1 MAEPSV
7 STVQPFT
14 LLVIFA
20 TIQFITY
27 LDRGIISTYLQDIQ
41 NDYRLSGVEAGTLA
55 GAYMVGYMLASPIFA
70 HMASRTRP
78 LLLISI
84 GLLVWSLAV
93 IGTGASL
100 EYGTILIARTF
111 TGVGEASFACL
122 APPLIDL
129 KAPKDKKSLWMAVFY
144 IFIPVGYAFGYL
156 LAGQWENIH
165 AVHGSVL
172 WRTPFIFT
180 DASEGK
186 HHHHHLHHHLI
197 DENDNED
204 QKMLLDQGHDS
215 FLQDPVSS
223 LSPSPSALIDHSLS
237 LNHDDS
243 TQQGGKRRGGG
254 VRQMETSQGFSSG
267 SGCIHDNTFLEELK
281 TVLDNRIYILIIL
294 GYAAQTFVVGGFAYW
309 GIEYVQGALQLSE
322 STATLSFGSLTVLTG
337 VFGTA
342 TGGILLDYLRRK
354 AMKPGTPRKLETKI
368 AAEKATMLLAICS
381 VLSLPCV
388 VIGIGINH
396 PAGFFPMVGLGE
408 FLIFMCLTPINSTVV
423 WITPYEVSPLALAI
437 SVLSNHLLGDAISP
451 IIIGE
456 ILDYTNRNW
465 RTTFVLMAFWLI
477 WPILLWIPAW
487 SYARSQLRQAEAVG
501 RSKIGLAA
509 MCFFRRKVVA

>member
-180 DASEGK
+180 GVILWPFIIFVYYKSRDASLTYGRK
-186 HHHHHLHHHLI
+186 KARRS
-197 DENDNED
+197 DE
-204 QKMLLDQGHDS
+204 
-215 FLQDPVSS
+215 
-223 LSPSPSALIDHSLS
+223 
-237 LNHDDS
+237 
-243 TQQGGKRRGGG
+243 
-254 VRQMETSQGFSSG
+254 
-267 SGCIHDNTFLEELK
+267 
-281 TVLDNRIYILIIL
+281 
-294 GYAAQTFVVGGFAYW
+294 
-309 GIEYVQGALQLSE
+309 
-322 STATLSFGSLTVLTG
+322 
-337 VFGTA
+337 
-342 TGGILLDYLRRK
+342 
-354 AMKPGTPRKLETKI
+354 
-368 AAEKATMLLAICS
+368 
-381 VLSLPCV
+381 
-388 VIGIGINH
+388 
-396 PAGFFPMVGLGE
+396 
-408 FLIFMCLTPINSTVV
+408 
-423 WITPYEVSPLALAI
+423 
-437 SVLSNHLLGDAISP
+437 
-451 IIIGE
+451 
-456 ILDYTNRNW
+456 
-465 RTTFVLMAFWLI
+465 
-477 WPILLWIPAW
+477 
-487 SYARSQLRQAEAVG
+487 
-501 RSKIGLAA
+501 
-509 MCFFRRKVVA
+509 

>member
-180 DASEGK
+180 GVILWPFIIFVYYKSRDASLTYGRKKATSGELTPSSTTATTTTYNNNNNNINNEYQESLLDASEGK

-204 QKMLLDQGHDS
+204 QKMLLDQGHNS

-294 GYAAQTFVVGGFAYW
+294 GYAAQTFVVGGIIIYCYSRYYYFY
-309 GIEYVQGALQLSE
+309 YYYSCRY
-322 STATLSFGSLTVLTG
+322 
-337 VFGTA
+337 FGT
-342 TGGILLDYLRRK
+342 
-354 AMKPGTPRKLETKI
+354 
-368 AAEKATMLLAICS
+368 S
-381 VLSLPCV
+381 QHS
-388 VIGIGINH
+388 
-396 PAGFFPMVGLGE
+396 
-408 FLIFMCLTPINSTVV
+408 S
-423 WITPYEVSPLALAI
+423 SI
-437 SVLSNHLLGDAISP
+437 SSP
-451 IIIGE
+451 IIIP
-456 ILDYTNRNW
+456 LYC
-465 RTTFVLMAFWLI
+465 
-477 WPILLWIPAW
+477 LLLLL
-487 SYARSQLRQAEAVG
+487 SAV
-501 RSKIGLAA
+501 S
-509 MCFFRRKVVA
+509 V